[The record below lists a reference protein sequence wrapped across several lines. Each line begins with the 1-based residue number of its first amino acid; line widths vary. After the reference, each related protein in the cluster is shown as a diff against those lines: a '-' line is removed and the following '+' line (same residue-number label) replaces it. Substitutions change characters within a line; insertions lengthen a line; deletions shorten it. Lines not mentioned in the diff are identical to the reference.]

1 MTEKNNLLVSV
12 AASAVTAILV
22 STGVFFALTWFAPQ
36 FQDVFPAGLFVKKQ
50 APQPVSAQPRSFVAS
65 DSDEAVS
72 VVKRSQAAVV
82 AVAVLAPVQKQARN
96 SIQYDPFSGLF
107 SPMPEQQPVRGSA
120 TGTVQIAGGSG
131 FFVTADGLIAT
142 NKHVVQNSQVAE
154 DKLEFKVRT
163 FSGKTY
169 PAKVVAVDP
178 VLDLAFL
185 KVEGSDF
192 PYLSVGDSDGL
203 QPGQSVIAIGNALD
217 QFNNTVTRGVISG
230 LNRRIVAGNGA
241 GTEVIDEAIQT
252 DAAINPGNSGGPL
265 LDLGGKVVGINTAV
279 SDRGQSLGFAIP
291 ASAVKRDLDSI
302 QKFGHIV
309 RPYMGVR
316 YVMVTPEYVKNNQLK
331 VDYGA
336 LVVRGNQKSELAVSP
351 GSPADKAG
359 IKENDIILEIDG
371 VKVEDG
377 HSLSSLI
384 GRHVVG
390 DEIKL
395 KISHAGEEK
404 EVTLKLEE
412 LKTE

>member
-1 MTEKNNLLVSV
+1 M
-12 AASAVTAILV
+12 
-22 STGVFFALTWFAPQ
+22 
-36 FQDVFPAGLFVKKQ
+36 
-50 APQPVSAQPRSFVAS
+50 
-65 DSDEAVS
+65 
-72 VVKRSQAAVV
+72 VKRSQSAVV
-82 AVAVLAPVQKQARN
+82 AIAVSAPVKRQARN

-107 SPMPEQQPVRGSA
+107 SPMPEQQPTNGSS

-142 NKHVVQNSQVAE
+142 NKHVVQNSEVAD

-291 ASAVKRDLDSI
+291 AAAVKRDVDSI
-302 QKFGHIV
+302 QKIGHIV
-309 RPYMGVR
+309 RPYVGVR

-331 VDYGA
+331 ADHGA
-336 LVVRGNQKSELAVSP
+336 LVVRGNQKSELAVAP

-359 IKENDIILEIDG
+359 IKENDIILEVDG
-371 VKVEDG
+371 VKIEDG
-377 HSLSSLI
+377 RSLSSLI

-412 LKTE
+412 LKME